1 MMVMRRADAGGC
13 GVGGTLFGLP
23 RLVVIN
29 GRKNP
34 SMTDAAHG
42 LSELH
47 ENAGTA
53 FVMTHSRPSAMTV
66 KFRDRMHDLAE
77 KIILSG
83 KSCCG

>member
-1 MMVMRRADAGGC
+1 
-13 GVGGTLFGLP
+13 
-23 RLVVIN
+23 
-29 GRKNP
+29 
-34 SMTDAAHG
+34 MTDAAHG

-83 KSCCG
+83 KSCHS

>member
-1 MMVMRRADAGGC
+1 
-13 GVGGTLFGLP
+13 
-23 RLVVIN
+23 
-29 GRKNP
+29 
-34 SMTDAAHG
+34 MTDAAHG

-47 ENAGTA
+47 ADAGTA